1 MKAETVD
8 LVVDDAHGV
17 SVGEFRRKLERGH
30 VHARDVRW
38 PTAGGPPGERG
49 SLPVLVEG
57 DNSDGQ
63 ARGTIQGTWDLSLDS
78 LAGDGRP
85 QARPLLLLFSC
96 YAPATPIPAV
106 LLKLEQVFGL

>member
-30 VHARDVRW
+30 VHAGDVRW

-57 DNSDGQ
+57 VDPFLGLGALKDQLVAAKEPHERGPIRPVLIQNS
-63 ARGTIQGTWDLSLDS
+63 SL
-78 LAGDGRP
+78 
-85 QARPLLLLFSC
+85 
-96 YAPATPIPAV
+96 V
-106 LLKLEQVFGL
+106 L